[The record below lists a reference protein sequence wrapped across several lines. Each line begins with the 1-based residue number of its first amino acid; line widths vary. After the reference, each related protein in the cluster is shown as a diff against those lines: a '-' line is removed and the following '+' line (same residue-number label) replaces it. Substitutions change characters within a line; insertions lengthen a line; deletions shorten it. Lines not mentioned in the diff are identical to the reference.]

1 VPTGR
6 TDREKLDRDAVV
18 AHALALAD
26 ADGLEAVTIRR
37 LAMDLGVTPMALYWH
52 FRNKEEL
59 LDALVEH
66 LFSAVVLPGR
76 DDREWSAALRA
87 ELAAFAEALRPHPA
101 VAALAQ
107 ARILFSAP
115 GLEIAER
122 ALGLLREA
130 GFSVEQA
137 AQVGGYLL
145 GSVITLVTAEP
156 GLAGGLD
163 EDARDAQIRAR
174 KAALQAL
181 PPSAYPNVIACAEPL
196 TRCENDEVYF
206 ARGLD
211 LLVEGVRGLA

>member
-1 VPTGR
+1 M
-6 TDREKLDRDAVV
+6 V
-18 AHALALAD
+18 ARALALADAD

-37 LAMDLGVTPMALYWH
+37 LAVHLGVTPMALYWH
-52 FRNKEEL
+52 FGNKEEL
-59 LDALVEH
+59 LDGLVEH
-66 LFSAVVLPGR
+66 LFSTVVRPER
-76 DDREWSAALRA
+76 DGREWSAARRA
-87 ELAAFAEALRPHPA
+87 RHVRRGTASASGRRRHCSGAHP
-101 VAALAQ
+101 VQ
-107 ARILFSAP
+107 PP
-115 GLEIAER
+115 GLELAER

-130 GFSVEQA
+130 GFTVEQA
-137 AQVGGYLL
+137 AKVGGYLL

-206 ARGLD
+206 DRGLD
-211 LLVEGVRGLA
+211 LLVEVPED